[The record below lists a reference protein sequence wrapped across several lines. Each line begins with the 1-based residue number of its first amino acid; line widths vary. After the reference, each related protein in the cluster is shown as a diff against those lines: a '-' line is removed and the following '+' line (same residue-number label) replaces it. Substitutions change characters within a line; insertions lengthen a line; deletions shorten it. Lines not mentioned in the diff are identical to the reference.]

1 MALTKASRSMLNTG
15 ISDSSDATALTFS
28 SAEDATFAGHV
39 SLADSKKI
47 KLGAGG
53 DLEIYHDG
61 THSYVADEGQ
71 GNLIIEGNNVRI
83 QANGGAGYAFFT
95 NGGAAD
101 LYHNGSVKFST
112 SSDGIDVTG
121 HIDAATITT
130 TGAGTIGGNLTVTG
144 NLQVDGTTTTINST
158 TYTVDDLNITLASG
172 AGSSSAADG
181 AGITIDGASATW
193 NYTHSNTSWVANK
206 NVRAPRFLT
215 TSNSSSNFYSVLA
228 TRSGSGTSNPDIYGS
243 SNTLVL
249 GYSDSGKAV
258 HFNSTGATFTGT
270 ISSGAITSTG
280 TLGITGAIS
289 SGADTTLATFGR
301 SGSAVSSSIIYADA
315 TTDMEFGTT
324 TAHALSL
331 ITGDTRRLTIDSS
344 GNATFSAH
352 LIVDG
357 NTTLGNADTDTV
369 SIPGDLAVDT
379 DTLFV
384 DVSAD
389 RVGINDNSP
398 DEVLTL
404 KSDAGGIRIKGVTT
418 ATKGLSLRYDESAG
432 ESEIRSDQTG
442 VNQINLKYRALN
454 HIFGRNNALEYMRIT
469 DGGLVGIG
477 RTPSTG
483 NLLDVAGR
491 GYFGSVGTG
500 EGNTKANMETNA
512 VLKLKPHDGNSTNM
526 TFAQVNSGAGIGIQV
541 SNGPQTANWDIALNP
556 YGGNVG
562 IGTVDPSSLLTI
574 KNNGSGGTWPLRIF
588 NSQDS
593 DMLAGFYESSSGDGY
608 HGMLYL
614 NDGGGT
620 TDVKLSTN
628 GASWFNGGSVGIGT
642 DSPDSNSKLT
652 ITDGATPYSVANTL
666 MQIKRNASNGSGNDD
681 SARSAISIC
690 NNSNG
695 FTLAY
700 GGTTDRFRI
709 LDGGNAE
716 RLSITNGGRVGINS
730 TGGVGSLNVYGTV
743 SRGDAH
749 GDPDVT
755 KSYGTNITAV
765 NGSCIE
771 IQTSIASS
779 NTSPTC
785 VITWNK
791 GAWAAFSYFFQYSG
805 ASYSGGRY
813 GGGYHNNSNSNISGH
828 NESGYGSDY
837 LTITGSGQTLYF
849 SFGFPSGYH
858 PSIYA
863 RFMGGGGMGT
873 INADEFTVAWT
884 T

>member
-47 KLGAGG
+47 KLGASG

-95 NGGAAD
+95 SGGAAD
-101 LYHNGSVKFST
+101 LYHNGSIKLST
-112 SSDGIDVTG
+112 ASDGIDVTG

-158 TYTVDDLNITLASG
+158 TYTVDDKNITLASG

-193 NYTHSNTSWVANK
+193 NYVHSDTSWTANK
-206 NVRAPRFLT
+206 NIKAPRFLQNGS
-215 TSNSSSNFYSVLA
+215 SNSTFYAAEFS
-228 TRSGSGTSNPDIYGS
+228 RSGSGSSPDIWGTSNV
-243 SNTLVL
+243 LVL
-249 GYSDSGKAV
+249 GYAAGSRSV
-258 HFNSTGATFTGT
+258 TFN
-270 ISSGAITSTG
+270 
-280 TLGITGAIS
+280 S
-289 SGADTTLATFGR
+289 SGADFAGTIDTVGR
-301 SGSAVSSSIIYADA
+301 IQVSG
-315 TTDMEFGTT
+315 TTDQQLVLNSTDDGAVYMALSRTTGGRHGYMGFGGSSDTLFLTNETSGGNTVIQTNGTT
-324 TAHALSL
+324 AISV
-331 ITGDTRRLTIDSS
+331 DSS
-344 GNATFSAH
+344 QNTTVSNH

-369 SIPGDLAVDT
+369 TIPGDLAVDT

-483 NLLDVAGR
+483 NLLDVAGK
-491 GYFGSVGTG
+491 GYFGSVGTD
-500 EGNTKANMETNA
+500 EGDTKANMGTNA
-512 VLKLKPHDGNSTNM
+512 VLQLKPHDGNSTNM
-526 TFAQVNSGAGIGIQV
+526 TFAQVSGGSGMGIQV
-541 SNGPQTANWDIALNP
+541 SNSSQTANWDIALNP

-562 IGTVDPSSLLTI
+562 VGTVDPAAEFHVHAASPQVRLTSSSDSGTPLAQI
-574 KNNGSGGTWPLRIF
+574 GYAAGSGYFLR
-588 NSQDS
+588 
-593 DMLAGFYESSSGDGY
+593 LGDAA
-608 HGMLYL
+608 
-614 NDGGGT
+614 NNE
-620 TDVKLSTN
+620 DVMIRSYGNTV
-628 GASWFNGGSVGIGT
+628 FNGGNVGIGT
-642 DSPDSNSKLT
+642 SSPVYGLDVRSTGYFSTASGTNNLTLGDSTNGTTAAINSNNNNL
-652 ITDGATPYSVANTL
+652 IFLG
-666 MQIKRNASNGSGNDD
+666 NGSTEH
-681 SARSAISIC
+681 ARVS
-690 NNSNG
+690 
-695 FTLAY
+695 TPT
-700 GGTTDRFRI
+700 GT
-709 LDGGNAE
+709 
-716 RLSITNGGRVGINS
+716 
-730 TGGVGSLNVYGTV
+730 
-743 SRGDAH
+743 
-749 GDPDVT
+749 DVT
-755 KSYGTNITAV
+755 KFKVGTN
-765 NGSCIE
+765 GSYLAGDMRV
-771 IQTSIASS
+771 TTG
-779 NTSPTC
+779 NTSGGVAMNTGTMQEFRNVC
-785 VITWNK
+785 SSHGSGSNNYWHIKTNFKCSNNIMFVARMHGYAYGNSGSIIDVSRSGYAYAGSGGSIINSQTVNNGNSSHTLECYEASDDYVCFRGYWV
-791 GAWAAFSYFFQYSG
+791 GGYYTG
-805 ASYSGGRY
+805 ASFDIAMYSPT
-813 GGGYHNNSNSNISGH
+813 GYNWNFQIISH
-828 NESGYGSDY
+828 ALNTVSGSH
-837 LTITGSGQTLYF
+837 F
-849 SFGFPSGYH
+849 
-858 PSIYA
+858 
-863 RFMGGGGMGT
+863 
-873 INADEFTVAWT
+873 
-884 T
+884 